1 MASSPNKVV
10 FRPRA
15 VDPTRKMPIRI
26 FRTKVQSPGKIA
38 ASILP
43 PSGMEKGEEKVKDL
57 KKIKILMYKTIWR
70 NWLFVNSQESGSIPV
85 DFSGFCLKYF
95 IARKKNFGSSTKNNF
110 WRRKRETIKFLK
122 VKKIQNFPLFVN
134 FRMTFIFNCLSLKI
148 LSIFASF

>member
-1 MASSPNKVV
+1 MERCFGGVKHHRGGMASSPNKVV

-57 KKIKILMYKTIWR
+57 KK
-70 NWLFVNSQESGSIPV
+70 N
-85 DFSGFCLKYF
+85 
-95 IARKKNFGSSTKNNF
+95 
-110 WRRKRETIKFLK
+110 
-122 VKKIQNFPLFVN
+122 
-134 FRMTFIFNCLSLKI
+134 
-148 LSIFASF
+148 